1 MRTAIG
7 LRWERAL
14 ALLAAILLMLVV
26 ALSVVGALPV
36 QAAESGAYDDAAAP
50 VAEKALEAP
59 TSSYYYGGGGFLPS
73 RATFSTWGN
82 SWG

>member
-1 MRTAIG
+1 MRSTFG

-14 ALLAAILLMLVV
+14 ALLAAILLMMVV

-36 QAAESGAYDDAAAP
+36 QAAESGAYDEADAP
-50 VAEKALEAP
+50 VAEKVVEAP
-59 TSSYYYGGGGFLPS
+59 VASYQFGGGSFGAA
-73 RATFSTWGN
+73 RASFFSWGN